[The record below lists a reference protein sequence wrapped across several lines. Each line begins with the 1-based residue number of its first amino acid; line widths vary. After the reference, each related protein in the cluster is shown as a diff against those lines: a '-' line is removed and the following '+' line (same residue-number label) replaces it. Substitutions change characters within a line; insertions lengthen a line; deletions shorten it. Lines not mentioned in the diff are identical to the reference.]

1 LTPLGAA
8 DETGREGMDMK
19 RVLIVDDDRVI
30 LQLLAEGLRDLGYE
44 VVTAVSGADALA
56 RVAEQAIDL
65 AVLDMRMPG
74 MPGLELA
81 HALRERGGPPFVFL
95 SAFGDKSIVR
105 DASDAGAMG
114 YLIKPVDVP
123 QLVPF
128 LEASMA
134 RADDLAKLRT
144 SAGHLEQALSV
155 EQKTRTAVG
164 IIMVRKGLDRQQ
176 AFDFLRGQA
185 RSQRRKIGDLAEDLI
200 ASVEGINRILA
211 DS

>member
-1 LTPLGAA
+1 
-8 DETGREGMDMK
+8 MK

-30 LQLLAEGLRDLGYE
+30 LNLLAEGLRDLGYE
-44 VVTAVSGADALA
+44 VMTAATGEEALA
-56 RVAEQAIDL
+56 QVAAGAFDL

-74 MPGLELA
+74 MPGLALA
-81 HALRERGGPPFVFL
+81 RALREQGGPPFVFL
-95 SAFGDKSIVR
+95 SAFGDAAIVQE
-105 DASDAGAMG
+105 AAEAGAMG

-134 RADDLAKLRT
+134 RAKEMAQLRT
-144 SAGHLEQALSV
+144 TTGHLEQALSV

-176 AFDFLRGQA
+176 AFDFLRAQA
-185 RSQRRKIGDLAEDLI
+185 RSQRRKIGDLSEDLI
-200 ASVEGINRILA
+200 AAVEGTNRILL

>member
-1 LTPLGAA
+1 
-8 DETGREGMDMK
+8 MK

-56 RVAEQAIDL
+56 RVAEQTIDL

-81 HALRERGGPPFVFL
+81 HALRELGGPPFVFL

-105 DASDAGAMG
+105 EASDAGAMG

-176 AFDFLRGQA
+176 AFDFLRSQA